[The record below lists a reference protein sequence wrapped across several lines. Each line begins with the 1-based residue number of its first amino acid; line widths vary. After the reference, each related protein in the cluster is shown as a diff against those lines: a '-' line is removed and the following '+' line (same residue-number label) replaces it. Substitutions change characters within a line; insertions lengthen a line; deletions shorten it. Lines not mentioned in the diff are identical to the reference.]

1 MELKQSVLFDV
12 VKLEMYWKMIEIP
25 DVCFVI
31 KKVLYLLLF
40 VKVEC
45 VR

>member
-1 MELKQSVLFDV
+1 MLFDV

-31 KKVLYLLLF
+31 EVCCTYFCLL
-40 VKVEC
+40 K
-45 VR
+45 